1 MPERY
6 AEFTL
11 PLERIQKA
19 VLIYQ
24 RRFLCGFIL
33 FENVT
38 AP

>member
-1 MPERY
+1 MLERY

-24 RRFLCGFIL
+24 RRFL
-33 FENVT
+33 VT